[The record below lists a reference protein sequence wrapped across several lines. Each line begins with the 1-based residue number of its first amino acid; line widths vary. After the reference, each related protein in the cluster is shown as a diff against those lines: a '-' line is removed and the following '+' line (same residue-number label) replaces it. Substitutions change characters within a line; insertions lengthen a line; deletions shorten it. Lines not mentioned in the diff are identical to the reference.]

1 MNRIWIGGVAV
12 VAAIAAMATNPAQSV
27 FTEKARNEL
36 IVRQLVQDPAAFA
49 ATAAGQPALIASKEA
64 VAFPESI
71 ARETSRKGPRILGGD
86 AAGEGWSVVRMRI
99 LRHIA
104 APQLPDTGSYEVRF
118 PDGRA
123 SVYFYFDDNP
133 GRRSNHPNRLT
144 QAEAEQVA
152 KELAR
157 AEQDKLDTKRAAN

>member
-12 VAAIAAMATNPAQSV
+12 VAAIVAMATNPAQSV

-49 ATAAGQPALIASKEA
+49 ATAAGKPAFNASKEA

-71 ARETSRKGPRILGGD
+71 ARETSRTGPRIFGGD
-86 AAGEGWSVVRMRI
+86 AAGEGWSVARMRI
-99 LRHIA
+99 LRHTA
-104 APQLPDTGSYEVRF
+104 APQLPDTGSFEVRF

-123 SVYFYFDDNP
+123 SAYFYFDDNP
-133 GRRSNHPNRLT
+133 GRRSMT
-144 QAEAEQVA
+144 QAEAEQAA

-157 AEQDKLDTKRAAN
+157 AEQDKLDTKKAAS